1 MKRFTVWS
9 SLGLIL
15 VSTLWV
21 ILIFSKT
28 TLTVDGTTRSS
39 YALRKGTV
47 RELLDRYQVQV
58 SSSDIVKPALDETL
72 RWGENVRV
80 TRVKEIAE
88 TKVEMVDFV
97 LDWKRR
103 TTKNL
108 RRVEIQHGH
117 REKKFFDVRTVLHD
131 GSEVSAKKTL
141 QKVVKSPVDR
151 LVFIN
156 DRGHPEQIYDLSK
169 STKMVL
175 VATAYWE
182 GDPQVP
188 GVITFSGHRVRRG
201 LVAVDPPV
209 LPLGWRLYIP
219 GYGYA
224 YSSDTGSAIKG
235 KRIDLFV
242 DNKNDSRQWEYKKVT
257 VYLLEKAKKW

>member
-1 MKRFTVWS
+1 MRRFTLWT

-15 VSTLWV
+15 VSTLW
-21 ILIFSKT
+21 ILFIFSKT
-28 TLTVDGTTRSS
+28 TLTVDGQTRTS
-39 YALRKGTV
+39 YSLRKGTV
-47 RELLDRYQVQV
+47 QELLDRYSVQV
-58 SSSDIVKPALDETL
+58 SSNDIVRPAPGDKL
-72 RWGENVRV
+72 RWGEQVKVIRV
-80 TRVKEIAE
+80 TEIVE
-88 TKVEMVDFV
+88 PKIEMVDFT

-117 REKKFFDVRTVLHD
+117 REKKFFEVRKVLHD
-131 GSEVSAKKTL
+131 GEEVSSKQTL
-141 QKVVKSPVDR
+141 QKVEKSPVDR
-151 LVFIN
+151 LVFID
-156 DRGHPEQIYDLSK
+156 DRGHPEKVYDLSK
-169 STKMVL
+169 STKMVV

-188 GVITFSGHRVRRG
+188 GVITYSGHRVRRG
-201 LVAVDPPV
+201 LVAVDPGV
-209 LPLGWRLYIP
+209 IPLGWRLYIP
-219 GYGYA
+219 TYGYA

-242 DNKNDSRQWEYKKVT
+242 DKKKDSLQWEYDKVT